1 MAGLRELTL
10 PVQLLIAVLVAVVLG
25 GAGWYALVKPV
36 EDQNEIKSAQLAAK
50 KAENESLRKYERELP
65 ALERQIASLMQQLE
79 IQKTIVPD
87 QKEADQFIH
96 LMQDTAASAGIEI
109 RRYTAKPVASREF
122 YTEVPFEMDIDGPYY
137 AVLGFFEKVARLQ
150 RIINISGLQ
159 MATPKRSS
167 DAKVKNT
174 YSATPTEAVVA
185 SCTAVTFFSHD
196 SNKTPPPA
204 GSPGTAGAA
213 SGTPAPAPRR

>member
-10 PVQLLIAVLVAVVLG
+10 PVQLLIALAVALVLG
-25 GAGWYALVKPV
+25 GVGWYALVKPV
-36 EDQNEIKSAQLAAK
+36 EDQNEIKSAQLEAK

-87 QKEADQFIH
+87 EKEADQFIH

-109 RRYTAKPVASREF
+109 RRYTAKPVNSREF
-122 YTEVPFEMDIDGPYY
+122 YTEVPFEMDIDGPYF
-137 AVLGFFEKVARLQ
+137 AVLNFFEKVAKLQ
-150 RIINISGLQ
+150 RIINIGGLQ

-174 YSATPTEAVVA
+174 YKYSPTESVVA

-196 SNKTPPPA
+196 SSKTPPA
-204 GSPGTAGAA
+204 GSAGARGA
-213 SGTPAPAPRR
+213 RGTPAPAPRR

>member
-10 PVQLLIAVLVAVVLG
+10 PVQLLIALAVALVLG
-25 GAGWYALVKPV
+25 GVGWYALVKPV
-36 EDQNEIKSAQLAAK
+36 EDQNEIKSAQLEAK

-87 QKEADQFIH
+87 EKEADQFIH

-109 RRYTAKPVASREF
+109 RRYTAKPVNSREF
-122 YTEVPFEMDIDGPYY
+122 YTEVPFEMDIDGPYF
-137 AVLGFFEKVARLQ
+137 AVLNFFEKVAKLQ
-150 RIINISGLQ
+150 RIINIGGLQ

-174 YSATPTEAVVA
+174 YNYSPTESVVA

-196 SNKTPPPA
+196 STKTPPPA
-204 GSPGTAGAA
+204 GSTGARGA
-213 SGTPAPAPRR
+213 PGTPAPAPRR